1 MSRPTGAATT
11 LGATSA
17 AAESFLLSS
26 DHLAALAAS
35 AVACGALPL
44 AARSHPGAWTRL
56 VSCGLAVLLVA
67 WVAAYYVVVA
77 LRGQFEPDSDLP
89 LHLTDIV
96 TVTAALALWSRSPL
110 LFELT
115 YFWGLTAALLAILT
129 PGLDPDEGLSSFFF
143 WQYFVTHSGVVL
155 AALFLA
161 FGLGMTARSAA
172 VRRVFLATVA
182 WAAIATAG
190 NVFTGGNYM
199 FLRERP
205 ETPSVLDYMGPWP
218 WYILSA
224 ASLALTLFA
233 LLDLP
238 FRSRRDRALVT
249 TPRR

>member
-1 MSRPTGAATT
+1 
-11 LGATSA
+11 
-17 AAESFLLSS
+17 
-26 DHLAALAAS
+26 
-35 AVACGALPL
+35 LPL
-44 AARSHPGAWTRL
+44 AARTHPGAWTRL
-56 VSCGLAVLLVA
+56 VSRGLAVLLIA
-67 WVAAYYVVVA
+67 WVAAYYLVVP

-115 YFWGLTAALLAILT
+115 YFWGLTAVLT
-129 PGLDPDEGLSSFFF
+129 PGLDPDEGFSSFFF
-143 WQYFVTHSGVVL
+143 WHYFVTHSGVVL

-161 FGLGMTARSAA
+161 FGLGMTARSGA
-172 VRRVFLATVA
+172 VRRVFLATLA
-182 WAAIATAG
+182 WAVVATAG
-190 NVFTGGNYM
+190 NLFTGGNYM

-205 ETPSVLDYMGPWP
+205 ETPSLLDYMGPWP

-224 ASLALTLFA
+224 ALLALSLFA

-238 FRSRRDRALVT
+238 FRSRRERILVQ